1 MKRIAFI
8 LAALAALGLTACA
21 QKKETKAD
29 AKVLVAYFSAT
40 GTTEEAARKV
50 AAATGGTLYEI
61 RPVAAYTAA
70 DLDWNDSSSRSSKE
84 THNPSVRPAIGGKAF
99 STDRFD
105 VVFLGYP
112 IWWDMAPRIINTF
125 IESHNLEGKT
135 IIPFATSGSSGIS
148 NSIKV
153 LKETY
158 PHLQWKE
165 GKLLNHASDNDIRK
179 WVKQLGY

>member
-70 DLDWNDSSSRSSKE
+70 DLDWNDKGSRSSREMDDPAARPKSSL
-84 THNPSVRPAIGGKAF
+84 TWRMPPRMMSSTSAFPSGGAWRRAW
-99 STDRFD
+99 STP
-105 VVFLGYP
+105 L
-112 IWWDMAPRIINTF
+112 
-125 IESHNLEGKT
+125 
-135 IIPFATSGSSGIS
+135 
-148 NSIKV
+148 
-153 LKETY
+153 
-158 PHLQWKE
+158 
-165 GKLLNHASDNDIRK
+165 
-179 WVKQLGY
+179 

>member
-70 DLDWNDSSSRSSKE
+70 DLDWNDKGSRSSRE
-84 THNPSVRPAIGGKAF
+84 MDDPAARPEIV
-99 STDRFD
+99 TDLADAATYD
-105 VVFLGYP
+105 VVYLGFP
-112 IWWDMAPRIINTF
+112 IWWGVAPRVVNTF
-125 IESHNLEGKT
+125 VEHYVRKGMT
-135 IIPFATSGSSGIS
+135 VVPFATSGGSGIGGAVS
-148 NSIKV
+148 A
-153 LKETY
+153 LREAY
-158 PHLQWKE
+158 PDVMWQE
-165 GKLLNHASDNDIRK
+165 GKLLNGMSQEKVSEWIKNR
-179 WVKQLGY
+179 